1 MTFIINYSFQIQKNI
16 YIIIIIII
24 STTTKHD
31 KICSIKIVLFMFIVQ
46 EICQKQIFFPAMNW
60 TRLAD
65 DNFK

>member
-1 MTFIINYSFQIQKNI
+1 MCTFIFLAVKT
-16 YIIIIIII
+16 IIIIIII
-24 STTTKHD
+24 IITISTTTKHE
-31 KICSIKIVLFMFIVQ
+31 KICSINIVLFMFIVQ

>member
-1 MTFIINYSFQIQKNI
+1 MCTFIFLAVKT
-16 YIIIIIII
+16 IIIIIII
-24 STTTKHD
+24 IIITISTTTKHE
-31 KICSIKIVLFMFIVQ
+31 KICSVKFVLFVFIVQ